1 MTDEFIWVEKY
12 RPKKINDC
20 ILPESIKKTFIAF
33 LEEGSIP
40 NLLLSGPPGIGKT
53 TVAKALCEE
62 LGADYYVINGSDE
75 GRFLDTVR
83 NQAKN
88 FASTVSLMDSSSHK
102 VIIID
107 EADNTTHDVQL
118 LLRANIESF
127 YKNCRFI
134 FTCNYKNRII
144 EPLHSRCSV
153 IDFSIDKNALE
164 VATKNYKNSYL
175 NLEAAYNVSNK
186 DTLYLYNAALVAT
199 EAKDYNVA
207 LGFYEKLIELGYSGI
222 SMNYYAVEK
231 ESGKEQVF
239 QDEKSRNFSVDVI
252 GTHDSP
258 RDEMAES
265 VEIDIL
271 RSVAAIYKTKENFL
285 KSIEYLEKAKLINEN
300 DINLIL
306 LESNIRWDMGE
317 VDAYQRLISKALE
330 IEPNNVDL
338 IFNLGV
344 VNADKGNFDDAISY
358 YDKAIE
364 MDPSY
369 TKAYLNAA
377 ALILEKEG
385 PMIEEMNSLGMST
398 ADYNRYD
405 ELKIERENL
414 YKSAIPYLE
423 KVYNLEN
430 DNLSAARTL
439 KNIYSALGNTE
450 QENKYKVIVAELENN

>member
-1 MTDEFIWVEKY
+1 M
-12 RPKKINDC
+12 KKI
-20 ILPESIKKTFIAF
+20 ILSLIIFGLFQLSYSQKKELKTIDKQIKAGEYENAINTINSIKTLIDAADDKT
-33 LEEGSIP
+33 
-40 NLLLSGPPGIGKT
+40 K
-53 TVAKALCEE
+53 AK
-62 LGADYYVINGSDE
+62 YYYLKGMARYQNGNGSFDNKILSIKDFNE
-75 GRFLDTVR
+75 
-83 NQAKN
+83 AKKIE
-88 FASTVSLMDSSSHK
+88 VSGTKIYTSK
-102 VIIID
+102 ID
-107 EADNTTHDVQL
+107 N
-118 LLRANIESF
+118 
-127 YKNCRFI
+127 I
-134 FTCNYKNRII
+134 FTDLFNSFIND
-144 EPLHSRCSV
+144 SRT
-153 IDFSIDKNALE
+153 ALE
-164 VATKNYKNSYL
+164 IKNYKNSYM
-175 NLEAAYNVSNK
+175 NLEAVYNVSNK

-199 EAKDYNVA
+199 EAKDYNIA
-207 LGFYEKLIELGYSGI
+207 LGFYEKLIDLGYSGV

-252 GTHDSP
+252 GTHESP

-271 RSVAAIYKTKENFL
+271 RSVAAIYKTRENFL

-364 MDPSY
+364 IDPNY

-385 PMIEEMNSLGMST
+385 SMIEEMNSLGMST

-414 YKSAIPYLE
+414 YKNAIPYLE

-439 KNIYSALGNTE
+439 KNIYSALGDTE

>member
-1 MTDEFIWVEKY
+1 MKNLNL
-12 RPKKINDC
+12 PKKTIQMQNNEKNYITFYHFWFISTELFSKKELKTIDKHIKAGEYENALNTINSIKTLVDTADDKTKAKYYYLKGMARYQNGNGSFDNKILSIKDFNVAKKIEKSGTKIYTAKIDDIFTDLFNSFIND
-20 ILPESIKKTFIAF
+20 
-33 LEEGSIP
+33 
-40 NLLLSGPPGIGKT
+40 
-53 TVAKALCEE
+53 
-62 LGADYYVINGSDE
+62 
-75 GRFLDTVR
+75 
-83 NQAKN
+83 
-88 FASTVSLMDSSSHK
+88 
-102 VIIID
+102 
-107 EADNTTHDVQL
+107 
-118 LLRANIESF
+118 
-127 YKNCRFI
+127 
-134 FTCNYKNRII
+134 
-144 EPLHSRCSV
+144 SRT
-153 IDFSIDKNALE
+153 ALE
-164 VATKNYKNSYL
+164 VKNYKNSYL

-199 EAKDYNVA
+199 EAKDYNIA

-271 RSVAAIYKTKENFL
+271 RSVAAIYKTQENFL

-344 VNADKGNFDDAISY
+344 VN
-358 YDKAIE
+358 
-364 MDPSY
+364 
-369 TKAYLNAA
+369 
-377 ALILEKEG
+377 
-385 PMIEEMNSLGMST
+385 
-398 ADYNRYD
+398 
-405 ELKIERENL
+405 
-414 YKSAIPYLE
+414 
-423 KVYNLEN
+423 
-430 DNLSAARTL
+430 
-439 KNIYSALGNTE
+439 
-450 QENKYKVIVAELENN
+450 

>member
-1 MTDEFIWVEKY
+1 M
-12 RPKKINDC
+12 KKI
-20 ILPESIKKTFIAF
+20 ILSLIIFGLFQLSYSQKKELKTIDKQIKAGEYENAINTINSIKTLIDAADDKT
-33 LEEGSIP
+33 
-40 NLLLSGPPGIGKT
+40 K
-53 TVAKALCEE
+53 AK
-62 LGADYYVINGSDE
+62 YYYLKGMARYQNGNGSFDNKILSIKDFNE
-75 GRFLDTVR
+75 
-83 NQAKN
+83 AKKIE
-88 FASTVSLMDSSSHK
+88 VSGTKIYTSK
-102 VIIID
+102 ID
-107 EADNTTHDVQL
+107 N
-118 LLRANIESF
+118 
-127 YKNCRFI
+127 I
-134 FTCNYKNRII
+134 FTDLFNSFIND
-144 EPLHSRCSV
+144 SRT
-153 IDFSIDKNALE
+153 ALE
-164 VATKNYKNSYL
+164 IKNYKNSYM

-199 EAKDYNVA
+199 EAKDYNIA
-207 LGFYEKLIELGYSGI
+207 LGFYEKLIDLGYSGV

-252 GTHDSP
+252 GTHESP

-271 RSVAAIYKTKENFL
+271 RSVAAIYKTRENFL

-364 MDPSY
+364 IDPNY

-385 PMIEEMNSLGMST
+385 SMIEEMNSLGMST

-414 YKSAIPYLE
+414 YKNAIPYLE

-439 KNIYSALGNTE
+439 KNIYSALGDTE

>member
-1 MTDEFIWVEKY
+1 M
-12 RPKKINDC
+12 KKI
-20 ILPESIKKTFIAF
+20 ILSLIIFGLFQLSYSQKKELKTIDKQIKAGEYENAINTINSIKTLIDAADDKT
-33 LEEGSIP
+33 
-40 NLLLSGPPGIGKT
+40 K
-53 TVAKALCEE
+53 AK
-62 LGADYYVINGSDE
+62 YYYLKGMARYQNGNGSFDNKILSIKDFNE
-75 GRFLDTVR
+75 
-83 NQAKN
+83 AKKIE
-88 FASTVSLMDSSSHK
+88 VSGTKIYTSK
-102 VIIID
+102 ID
-107 EADNTTHDVQL
+107 N
-118 LLRANIESF
+118 
-127 YKNCRFI
+127 I
-134 FTCNYKNRII
+134 FTDLFNSFIND
-144 EPLHSRCSV
+144 SRT
-153 IDFSIDKNALE
+153 ALE
-164 VATKNYKNSYL
+164 IKNYKNSYM

-199 EAKDYNVA
+199 EAKDYSIA
-207 LGFYEKLIELGYSGI
+207 LGFYEKLIDLGYSGV

-252 GTHDSP
+252 GTHESP

-271 RSVAAIYKTKENFL
+271 RSVAAIYKTQENFL

-317 VDAYQRLISKALE
+317 VDTYQRLISKALE

-364 MDPSY
+364 IDPNY

-414 YKSAIPYLE
+414 YKNAIPYLE

-439 KNIYSALGNTE
+439 KNIYSALGDTE
-450 QENKYKVIVAELENN
+450 QENKYKVIVAELENK

>member
-1 MTDEFIWVEKY
+1 M
-12 RPKKINDC
+12 KKI
-20 ILPESIKKTFIAF
+20 ILSLIIFGLFQLSYSQKKELKTIDKHIKAGEYESALNTINSIKTLVDAADDKTKAKYYY
-33 LEEGSIP
+33 LKGMARYQNGNGSFDNKI
-40 NLLLSGPPGIGKT
+40 LSIKDFN
-53 TVAKALCEE
+53 VAKKIEKSGTKIYTE
-62 LGADYYVINGSDE
+62 
-75 GRFLDTVR
+75 
-83 NQAKN
+83 K
-88 FASTVSLMDSSSHK
+88 
-102 VIIID
+102 ID
-107 EADNTTHDVQL
+107 N
-118 LLRANIESF
+118 
-127 YKNCRFI
+127 I
-134 FTCNYKNRII
+134 FTDLFNSFIND
-144 EPLHSRCSV
+144 SRT
-153 IDFSIDKNALE
+153 ALE
-164 VATKNYKNSYL
+164 VKNYKNSYL

-199 EAKDYNVA
+199 EAKDYNIA

-271 RSVAAIYKTKENFL
+271 RSVAAIYKTQENFL

-306 LESNIRWDMGE
+306 LESNIRWDMGD

-364 MDPSY
+364 IDPSY

-439 KNIYSALGNTE
+439 KNIYSALGDTE
-450 QENKYKVIVAELENN
+450 QENNYKVIVAELENN

>member
-1 MTDEFIWVEKY
+1 M
-12 RPKKINDC
+12 KKI
-20 ILPESIKKTFIAF
+20 ILSLIIFGLFQLSYSQKKELKTIDKQIKAGEYENAINTINSIKTLIDAADDKT
-33 LEEGSIP
+33 
-40 NLLLSGPPGIGKT
+40 K
-53 TVAKALCEE
+53 AK
-62 LGADYYVINGSDE
+62 YYYLKGMARYQNGNGSFDNKILSIKDFNE
-75 GRFLDTVR
+75 
-83 NQAKN
+83 AKKIE
-88 FASTVSLMDSSSHK
+88 VSGTKIYTSK
-102 VIIID
+102 ID
-107 EADNTTHDVQL
+107 N
-118 LLRANIESF
+118 
-127 YKNCRFI
+127 I
-134 FTCNYKNRII
+134 FTDLFNSFIND
-144 EPLHSRCSV
+144 SRT
-153 IDFSIDKNALE
+153 ALE
-164 VATKNYKNSYL
+164 IKNYKNSYM

-199 EAKDYNVA
+199 EAKDYSIA
-207 LGFYEKLIELGYSGI
+207 LGFYEKLIDLGYSGV

-252 GTHDSP
+252 GTHESP

-271 RSVAAIYKTKENFL
+271 RSVAAIYKTQENFL

-364 MDPSY
+364 IDPNY

-414 YKSAIPYLE
+414 YKNAIPYLE

-430 DNLSAARTL
+430 ENLSAARTL
-439 KNIYSALGNTE
+439 KNIYSALGDTE
-450 QENKYKVIVAELENN
+450 QENKYKVIVAELENK

>member
-1 MTDEFIWVEKY
+1 M
-12 RPKKINDC
+12 KKI
-20 ILPESIKKTFIAF
+20 ILSLTIFGLFQLGYSQKKELKTIDKQIKAGEYENALNTINSIKNLVNAADDKTKAKYYY
-33 LEEGSIP
+33 LKGMARYQNGSGSFDNKVLSIIDF
-40 NLLLSGPPGIGKT
+40 NESKKIELSGTKIYTSK
-53 TVAKALCEE
+53 
-62 LGADYYVINGSDE
+62 
-75 GRFLDTVR
+75 
-83 NQAKN
+83 
-88 FASTVSLMDSSSHK
+88 
-102 VIIID
+102 ID
-107 EADNTTHDVQL
+107 N
-118 LLRANIESF
+118 
-127 YKNCRFI
+127 I
-134 FTCNYKNRII
+134 FTDLFNSFIND
-144 EPLHSRCSV
+144 SRT
-153 IDFSIDKNALE
+153 ALE
-164 VATKNYKNSYL
+164 VKNYKNSYL
-175 NLEAAYNVSNK
+175 NLEAAYNVSKK

-199 EAKDYNVA
+199 EAKDYDIA

-252 GTHDSP
+252 GTHESP
-258 RDEMAES
+258 RDEMADS

-271 RSVAAIYKTKENFL
+271 RSVAAIYKTQENFL
-285 KSIEYLEKAKLINEN
+285 KSIEYLEKAKQIDEN

-306 LESNIRWDMGE
+306 LESNIRWEMGE
-317 VDAYQRLISKALE
+317 VDVYQSLISKALE

-364 MDPSY
+364 IEPSY

-439 KNIYSALGNTE
+439 KNIYSALGDTE